1 MNPEPE
7 DPLMSGD
14 RRMGP
19 APHTAGR
26 EVRAEDVINDVVERV
41 PIP

>member
-19 APHTAGR
+19 APRAAG
-26 EVRAEDVINDVVERV
+26 DVINDVVDRA